1 MIGGL
6 VPGALGVLVNSYCY
20 PFYGAANLFSNL
32 GPFSSFFTRDAV
44 LSPAVS
50 IYFCICQALAE
61 PFTRQVYQAPVNK
74 HFLASTIVSGFGDCV
89 WDGSP

>member
-1 MIGGL
+1 
-6 VPGALGVLVNSYCY
+6 
-20 PFYGAANLFSNL
+20 
-32 GPFSSFFTRDAV
+32 
-44 LSPAVS
+44 VS